1 MLTGSASNPIYPM
14 KFIDLN
20 LQQKEIKNE
29 LDKRI
34 STVLSH
40 GKYIMGPEVY
50 ELEEKLQECTGSKHC
65 ITVSS
70 GTDALLISLMSLG
83 IGPGDEIIT
92 TAFSFIST
100 IEVII
105 RLGAKPVLVDIN
117 SNTCNI
123 NVFEIEDKITVNTKA
138 IIPVSL
144 YGQPSDMEEINMI
157 SAKYGNIPV
166 IEDAAQS
173 FGATYKTRKSCNLS
187 TIGCTSFFPSKPLG
201 CYGDGGA
208 IFTNDDDIAQAC
220 REIRVHGQSERYIHT
235 RVGIGGRMDTLQCA
249 IILAKLVKFDWE
261 IARRKI
267 IGDKYNEIMD
277 SYGIQKVEQC
287 LDRDSVYAQYGVFLK
302 DRGSVQKKFKEAKI
316 PFSIHYPSALN
327 RQPAYERYFTLG
339 SFFPMSENVSKEIF
353 NIPMHPYLTDK
364 DQIKVVELLK
374 SR

>member
-302 DRGSVQKKFKEAKI
+302 DRGSVQKKFKEAKT